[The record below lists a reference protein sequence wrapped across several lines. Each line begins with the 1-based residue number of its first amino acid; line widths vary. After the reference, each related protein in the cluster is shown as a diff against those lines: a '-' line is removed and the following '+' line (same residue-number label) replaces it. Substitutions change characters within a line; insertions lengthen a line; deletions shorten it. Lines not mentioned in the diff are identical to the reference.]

1 MKCPN
6 CKKDIEN
13 GSTFCEHCG
22 TRVKNST
29 IGLWIILSVIFVAI
43 ITAIVVTTILEQ
55 QRVIEAE
62 RKARKTVEHKVELV
76 HQGYVD
82 LSLPS
87 GTLWNNSNEGGD
99 YALYTYDE
107 AINRFGNQLPT
118 KYQLEEL
125 QNKCRWSWTGNGYK
139 VTGSNGNSIIL
150 PAAGYRFCDGGVYY
164 VSAAGNYWSSAPS
177 YSDQAWHLVFD
188 SDRVNMDDGL
198 RCGGQSVRL
207 VQNP

>member
-6 CKKDIEN
+6 CKKEIEN

-150 PAAGYRFCDGGVYY
+150 PAAGYRFCNGDVSY
-164 VSAAGNYWSSAPS
+164 VGMYGFYWSSTP
-177 YSDQAWHLVFD
+177 DD
-188 SDRVNMDDGL
+188 SDNAWSLDFSSSEVNGSNGS
-198 RCGGQSVRL
+198 RCGGLSVRL
-207 VQNP
+207 VQ

>member
-6 CKKDIEN
+6 CKKEIEN
-13 GSTFCEHCG
+13 GSTFCEYCG
-22 TRVKNST
+22 ARIKKSKK
-29 IGLWIILSVIFVAI
+29 GLLITLSVVFVAI
-43 ITAIVVTTILEQ
+43 ITMFIVNTYQINQYES
-55 QRVIEAE
+55 
-62 RKARKTVEHKVELV
+62 KS
-76 HQGYVD
+76 GYVD
-82 LSLPS
+82 LGLPS
-87 GTLWNNSNEGGD
+87 GTLWSSTNAGGD
-99 YALYTYDE
+99 AAYYTYDE
-107 AINRFGNQLPT
+107 AINLFGNQLPT

-150 PAAGYRFCDGGVYY
+150 PAAGYRFCDGDVHY

-177 YSDQAWHLVFD
+177 YSDQAWHLIFD
-188 SDRVNMDDGL
+188 SDRVNMDDGV

>member
-6 CKKDIEN
+6 CKKEIEN
-13 GSTFCEHCG
+13 GSTFCEYCG
-22 TRVKNST
+22 ARIKKSKK
-29 IGLWIILSVIFVAI
+29 GLLITLSVVSVAI
-43 ITAIVVTTILEQ
+43 ITMFIVNTYQINQYES
-55 QRVIEAE
+55 
-62 RKARKTVEHKVELV
+62 KS
-76 HQGYVD
+76 GYVD
-82 LSLPS
+82 LGLPS
-87 GTLWNNSNEGGD
+87 GTLWSSTNAGGD
-99 YALYTYDE
+99 AAYYTYDE
-107 AINRFGNQLPT
+107 AINLFGNQLPT

-150 PAAGYRFCDGGVYY
+150 PAAGYRFCDGDVHY

-177 YSDQAWHLVFD
+177 YSDQAWHLIFD
-188 SDRVNMDDGL
+188 SDRVNMDDGV

>member
-6 CKKDIEN
+6 CKKEIEN
-13 GSTFCEHCG
+13 GSTFCEYCG
-22 TRVKNST
+22 ARVKNST

-76 HQGYVD
+76 HQNYVD

-87 GTLWNNSNEGGD
+87 GTLWNNSNESGD

-150 PAAGYRFCDGGVYY
+150 PAAGYRFCNGDVSYVGTDGG
-164 VSAAGNYWSSAPS
+164 YWSSTPND
-177 YSDQAWHLVFD
+177 SDDAWFLYFD
-188 SDRVNMDDGL
+188 SSEVSVYNYDRCTGF
-198 RCGGQSVRL
+198 SVRL

>member
-6 CKKDIEN
+6 CKKEIEN
-13 GSTFCEHCG
+13 GSTFCEYCG
-22 TRVKNST
+22 ARIKKSKK
-29 IGLWIILSVIFVAI
+29 GLLITLSVVFVAT
-43 ITAIVVTTILEQ
+43 ITMFIVNTYQINQYES
-55 QRVIEAE
+55 
-62 RKARKTVEHKVELV
+62 KS
-76 HQGYVD
+76 GYVD
-82 LSLPS
+82 LGLPS

-150 PAAGYRFCDGGVYY
+150 PAAGYRFCDGDVHY

-177 YSDQAWHLVFD
+177 YSDQAWHLIFD
-188 SDRVNMDDGL
+188 SDRVNMDDGV

>member
-1 MKCPN
+1 M
-6 CKKDIEN
+6 
-13 GSTFCEHCG
+13 
-22 TRVKNST
+22 
-29 IGLWIILSVIFVAI
+29 LSVIFVAI

-55 QRVIEAE
+55 QSVIEAE
-62 RKARKTVEHKVELV
+62 RKARKRVEHKVELV

-150 PAAGYRFCDGGVYY
+150 PAAGYRDCDGDVNDVGT
-164 VSAAGNYWSSAPS
+164 GGTYWSSTPYGS
-177 YSDQAWHLVFD
+177 GDAW
-188 SDRVNMDDGL
+188 GL
-198 RCGGQSVRL
+198 AFGSGGVGMCVRNRCSGRSVRL
-207 VQNP
+207 VQ

>member
-6 CKKDIEN
+6 CKKEIEN
-13 GSTFCEHCG
+13 GSTFCEYCG
-22 TRVKNST
+22 ARIKKSKK
-29 IGLWIILSVIFVAI
+29 GLLITLSVVFVAI
-43 ITAIVVTTILEQ
+43 ITMFIVNTYQINQYES
-55 QRVIEAE
+55 
-62 RKARKTVEHKVELV
+62 KS
-76 HQGYVD
+76 GYVD
-82 LSLPS
+82 LGLPS
-87 GTLWNNSNEGGD
+87 GTLWSSTNAGGNAA
-99 YALYTYDE
+99 YYTYDE
-107 AINRFGNQLPT
+107 AINLFGNQLPT

-150 PAAGYRFCDGGVYY
+150 PAAGYRFCDGDVHY

-177 YSDQAWHLVFD
+177 YSDQAWHLIFD
-188 SDRVNMDDGL
+188 SDRVNMDDGV